1 MKRKKKKWRTLI
13 NIFSSRNT
21 VHENTWRTSIMIQ
34 LFGLRERREGGTQE
48 KGKKN
53 KGKEERETLKDGKK
67 ER

>member
-48 KGKKN
+48 KGKKT
-53 KGKEERETLKDGKK
+53 KGRKRERH
-67 ER
+67 